1 MNFKGL
7 TIMNHPRS
15 TLVLMP
21 NHRELALHT
30 HLLRYLFPVILSSYL
45 QALPIIASERKQ
57 TLRFH
62 IQIKVL

>member
-7 TIMNHPRS
+7 TLMNHPRS

-30 HLLRYLFPVILSSYL
+30 HLLRVYNPVSFPCHSVFIS
-45 QALPIIASERKQ
+45 IAFERKQ